1 MIVFELTCAARHRF
15 EGWFASSED
24 FNAQHGRR
32 LIACPQCGNDRVEKL
47 PSAKIRT
54 TDAAAPSQSAPEGAG
69 PPASMDEFVNHV
81 LRNTEDVGAKFAEE
95 ARRIQRE
102 EAPKR
107 DIRGVA
113 TIKDTKALLDE
124 GISVFPLPI
133 PPKGEWH

>member
-1 MIVFELTCAARHRF
+1 MIVFELTCAGSHPF

-24 FNAQHGRR
+24 FNAQQGRR

-54 TDAAAPSQSAPEGAG
+54 TEAAGPSQPASQSARTPV
-69 PPASMDEFVNHV
+69 SVDDFVNHV
-81 LRNTEDVGAKFAEE
+81 LRNTEDVGTKFAEE

-113 TIKDTKALLDE
+113 TLKDTKALLDE
-124 GISVFPLPI
+124 GIP
-133 PPKGEWH
+133 